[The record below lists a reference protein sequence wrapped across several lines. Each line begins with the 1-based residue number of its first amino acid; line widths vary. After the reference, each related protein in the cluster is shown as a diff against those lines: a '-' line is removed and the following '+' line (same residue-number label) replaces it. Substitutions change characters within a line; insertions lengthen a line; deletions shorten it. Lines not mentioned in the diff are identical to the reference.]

1 MAKQFF
7 KNLPDT
13 STPLTATRLNGL
25 LDGDESQ
32 GNLVVD
38 SIRSKNIFT
47 GFHTG
52 TYDSSTGAYNPSG
65 NGISTNKIK
74 VVSGESYYLT
84 GVENGITIRILYWND
99 NTYVTS
105 ETMTTLSAGNTI
117 TPQGN
122 YLAIQTGTSATYS
135 NVQLEKGTSA
145 TTYSPYQNLDGQE
158 MYSTSEV
165 KIGTWIDGK
174 PLYRT
179 TVTVNSIDASNNYI
193 DVSHGISNMSMP
205 ISVKGIAKITNVNQY
220 RPLGCMFINTSG
232 NLDPQYVFNV
242 YAVTESAF
250 TLCYGNW
257 WKTRFDKAYITIE
270 YTKTTD

>member
-1 MAKQFF
+1 MAKEFF

-13 STPLTATRLNGL
+13 STPLTATRFNGL

-52 TYDSSTGAYNPSG
+52 TYDSSTGVYNPSG
-65 NGISTNKIK
+65 AGISTSKIK

-84 GVENGITIRILYWND
+84 GVESGITIRILYWND

-105 ETMTTLSAGNTI
+105 ETMTTLSTGNTI

-122 YLAIQTGTSATYS
+122 YLVIQTGTNVTYS

-145 TTYSPYQNLDGQE
+145 TTYSPYQNLNEQDEVILTSGTLGN
-158 MYSTSEV
+158 YFSTVDSNLV
-165 KIGTWIDGK
+165 AKSGNVVQIQFRA
-174 PLYRT
+174 L
-179 TVTVNSIDASNNYI
+179 VNTNISNNTAFYI
-193 DVSHGISNMSMP
+193 APYKPKFGAANEILIGVGGEYDYNTGIKWGYVGRNGDFRGES
-205 ISVKGIAKITNVNQY
+205 IAAGKWIH
-220 RPLGCMFINTSG
+220 INTT
-232 NLDPQYVFNV
+232 FI
-242 YAVTESAF
+242 TE
-250 TLCYGNW
+250 
-257 WKTRFDKAYITIE
+257 D
-270 YTKTTD
+270 

>member
-1 MAKQFF
+1 M
-7 KNLPDT
+7 
-13 STPLTATRLNGL
+13 
-25 LDGDESQ
+25 
-32 GNLVVD
+32 D